1 MEPNGNVKPTPED
14 IFTWKMNNSDEYQQ
28 RFLSDVK
35 FAKEELENAGI
46 PMDESS
52 YNEFKDAFVNLNKIA
67 GKFLNIKGKRL
78 DWVAIYV
85 RPPYQTKS

>member
-35 FAKEELENAGI
+35 FAKEEL
-46 PMDESS
+46 
-52 YNEFKDAFVNLNKIA
+52 
-67 GKFLNIKGKRL
+67 GKCWDTDG
-78 DWVAIYV
+78 
-85 RPPYQTKS
+85 